1 MEFFN
6 GFGSAELVGL
16 ALAGL
21 FGAFP
26 GLKLFSWL
34 KGKLGWEDEA
44 AHTLVLVVSLFI
56 TGGAMVIA
64 SELSLEGFEFS
75 LANILEYG
83 GVLYA
88 ASQIAFKRLNL

>member
-34 KGKLGWEDEA
+34 KAKLGWEDQA
-44 AHTLVLVVSLFI
+44 AHGLVLVASLLL
-56 TGGAMVIA
+56 TGGAILAA
-64 SELSLEGFEFS
+64 SELSLEGFDFS

-88 ASQIAFKRLNL
+88 ASQVAFKRLNL